1 MAGSPVIGV
10 CAALERARWGV
21 WEETVALAP
30 RSYATAVQRAGG
42 TAVLLPPDA
51 AAEAEPDRMLNLLDA
66 LIVAGGA
73 DVDAASYGAE
83 PHPETRG
90 TWPERDSFEVAL
102 ARRAIERDMPLLGIC
117 RGMQI
122 LNIARGG
129 TLCQHLPEVVGHERH
144 RAVPGTFGDH
154 EVALEPGSL
163 AAEAAGAERLGV
175 KSHHHQGVEE
185 VGAGLEVSGRS
196 VEDELIEAIEL
207 PDRRFAL
214 GVIWHPEEDVDD
226 RVIAALVAAARP
238 VGPPSL
244 QQMKRGAT
252 PSAR

>member
-1 MAGSPVIGV
+1 MGSPVIGI

-51 AAEAEPDRMLNLLDA
+51 AAEAEPDRMLDLLDA
-66 LIVAGGA
+66 LILAGGS
-73 DVDAASYGAE
+73 DIDAASYGAE
-83 PHPETRG
+83 SHAETKG

-102 ARRAIERDMPLLGIC
+102 AQQALERDMPLLGIC
-117 RGMQI
+117 RGMEV

-129 TLCQHLPEVVGHERH
+129 TLCQHIPEIVGHERH
-144 RAVPGTFGDH
+144 REVPGTFGDH
-154 EVALEPGSL
+154 EVRLEPGSL
-163 AAEAAGAERLGV
+163 AAEAAGAERVGV
-175 KSHHHQGVEE
+175 KSHHHQGVDE
-185 VGAGLEVSGRS
+185 VGEGLVVTGHS

-207 PDRRFAL
+207 PGRRFAL

-226 RVIAALVAAARP
+226 RLIGALVAAARAE
-238 VGPPSL
+238 VH
-244 QQMKRGAT
+244 T
-252 PSAR
+252 

>member
-1 MAGSPVIGV
+1 MGSPSIGI

-51 AAEAEPDRMLNLLDA
+51 AAEAEPDRMLDLLDA
-66 LIVAGGA
+66 LILAGGS

-83 PHPETRG
+83 PHPETKG
-90 TWPERDSFEVAL
+90 SWPERDSFELAL

-122 LNIARGG
+122 LNVARGG
-129 TLCQHLPEVVGHERH
+129 TLNQHVPEIVGHERH
-144 RAVPGTFGDH
+144 REVPGTFGDH
-154 EVALEPGSL
+154 EVALDPGSL
-163 AAEAAGAERLGV
+163 AAAAAGGERVGV

-185 VGAGLEVSGRS
+185 VGEGLVVTGRS
-196 VEDELIEAIEL
+196 VEDELVEAIEL
-207 PDRRFAL
+207 PDRSFAL

-226 RVIAALVAAARP
+226 HVIAALVAAART
-238 VGPPSL
+238 GCRTSL
-244 QQMKRGAT
+244 PQLKGSAT
-252 PSAR
+252 S